1 MELFK
6 KMGPRVVLVEFKG
19 RLAGLVTVKDCL
31 KYQFKVEALERG
43 GDGEA
48 NGHVERW
55 EEWLWGVM
63 QGVGEAVRGFVG
75 RCTKDRVRLGVGEGR
90 GERLLGSEGVDP
102 RDERE
107 PIRPIGDEAVARGGS
122 VPAGSRRGG
131 GGGGRRREEEEGM
144 ELLERR

>member
-31 KYQFKVEALERG
+31 KYQFKVEAQERGG

-63 QGVGEAVRGFVG
+63 RAVGEGVRGFVG
-75 RCTKDRVRLGVGEGR
+75 RFTRGTVRLGLGEGR
-90 GERLLGSEGVDP
+90 GERLLGGEGADP

-107 PIRPIGDEAVARGGS
+107 PITVEG
-122 VPAGSRRGG
+122 AGSGNEG
-131 GGGGRRREEEEGM
+131 EEEEGM
-144 ELLERR
+144 ELVERQ